1 MRPVVVSILCF
12 IAIMLASVSW
22 AQIPSASLNQ
32 IETLVKARFEKRG
45 GVVIL
50 LDLKN
55 DKSYFFGGTQWLDQ
69 ALEPGSLL
77 KLATAFYFVDH
88 GLDLEKYRY
97 PCEGHGKWNGKKYYC
112 WKQDGHGRVGLTQ
125 ALALSCNLYFISL
138 ADRIK
143 KPQWLSGLKEQQ
155 LIVQSLQ
162 PGAYPR
168 LLFIGEGG
176 MLGVQ
181 VRDFI
186 PWLKWLAGHL
196 ADPKYHEIL
205 QGMLEAVEYGTGQE
219 AKVPGLTIWG
229 KTGTVES
236 DNPLYA
242 HAGFFIGFTKVDQLS
257 VALLVM
263 VEDSHGFQLPAKL
276 AGEIFEALLH

>member
-1 MRPVVVSILCF
+1 
-12 IAIMLASVSW
+12 MLASISW
-22 AQIPSASLNQ
+22 AQIPNASLNQ

-50 LDLKN
+50 LDLKS

-69 ALEPGSLL
+69 VVEPGSLL

-88 GLDLEKYRY
+88 GIDLEKYRY
-97 PCEGHGKWNGKKYYC
+97 SCAGHGKWNGKKYYC
-112 WKQDGHGRVGLTQ
+112 WKQDGHGSVGLTQ

-143 KPQWLSGLKEQQ
+143 KSQWLLGLKQQQ
-155 LIVQSLQ
+155 LTVQSFKQ
-162 PGAYPR
+162 GSYPR

-196 ADPKYHEIL
+196 ADPKYREIL
-205 QGMLEAVEYGTGQE
+205 QGMVESVQYGTGQE
-219 AKVPGLTIWG
+219 AKVPGLKIFG
-229 KTGTVES
+229 KTGTVGS
-236 DNPLYA
+236 TNPLYA
-242 HAGFFIGFTKVDQLS
+242 HAGFFVGFTKVDQLG

-276 AGEIFEALLH
+276 AGEIFAALR